1 MTDLSGRREA
11 EDWWQ
16 TALIRMEPNQ
26 IDIRG
31 RPIEGQIGTIGFV
44 DMIWLCVCDYL
55 PSERQARLL
64 EAALTAADDHGP

>member
-1 MTDLSGRREA
+1 MMDPSGRKEA

-31 RPIEGQIGTIGFV
+31 RPIQDLIVF
-44 DMIWLCVCDYL
+44 
-55 PSERQARLL
+55 
-64 EAALTAADDHGP
+64 